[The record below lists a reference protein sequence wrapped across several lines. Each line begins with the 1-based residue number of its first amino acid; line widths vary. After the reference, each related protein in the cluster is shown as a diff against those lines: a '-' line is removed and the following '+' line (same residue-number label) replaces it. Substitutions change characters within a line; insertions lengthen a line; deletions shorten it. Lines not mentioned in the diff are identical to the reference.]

1 MYTSDEKD
9 KAKKRKLR
17 SVIMIAAG
25 ALLLIVGV
33 LLIVFAPTQSESE
46 NVMPDVIGLDRDK
59 ARAQLEE
66 CGLEVIEIE
75 GESGKYDSDVVIAQ
89 SIAPGEVIAPGMA
102 VELTVNIDKGG
113 NSSVFGSAPPA
124 ESAEPEPEPDPED
137 EETDGLE
144 RRWGGGY
151 NGGNGGDTGGNEED
165 TPADKPSEDDT
176 PANEPAGEDP
186 AAVDQ
191 PKVETEPEIQ
201 NVETEPQAED

>member
-75 GESGKYDSDVVIAQ
+75 GESGKYDSGVVIAQ

-102 VELTVNIDKGG
+102 IELTVNIDKGG
-113 NSSVFGSAPPA
+113 NSSVFGSAPPT

-151 NGGNGGDTGGNEED
+151 NGGNDSDSTGTDTVD
-165 TPADKPSEDDT
+165 DEDDT
-176 PANEPAGEDP
+176 PANETSGEEP

>member
-176 PANEPAGEDP
+176 PANEPSGEEP
-186 AAVDQ
+186 AAVEQ
-191 PKVETEPEIQ
+191 PKVETESEIQ

>member
-113 NSSVFGSAPPA
+113 NSSVFGSASPT
-124 ESAEPEPEPDPED
+124 ESAESEPEPDPED

-151 NGGNGGDTGGNEED
+151 GGDTGGNEED

-176 PANEPAGEDP
+176 PANEPPGEEPD
-186 AAVDQ
+186 AVEQ